1 MDKQV
6 ARTHL
11 LEKRRQINF
20 KKRNAKSQKI
30 MENVIKVLDGH
41 LHIGIYL
48 SLKDEVNTTDY
59 LNYFLSNFESVS
71 SSIVEDD
78 SLVFYKI
85 NTLREL
91 KPGYM
96 DILEPTTEERIDK
109 DQMDAIIVPM
119 VGFDKHFNRIGYGKS
134 FYDRYLSDYNGKI
147 IGIAFDDQEY
157 PHIPH
162 NEDDVPVDIVVTET
176 RILKK

>member
-6 ARTHL
+6 VRAHL
-11 LEKRRQINF
+11 LEKRRQMTF
-20 KKRNAKSQKI
+20 KKRNAKSLKVI
-30 MENVIKVLDGH
+30 ENLIPVLKDH
-41 LHIGIYL
+41 LHIGLYL
-48 SLKDEVNTTDY
+48 SLKDEVNTEEY
-59 LNYFLSNFESVS
+59 INYFLSHFESVS
-71 SSIVEDD
+71 SSVVVGDD
-78 SLVFYKI
+78 LEFYKI
-85 NTLREL
+85 NNVREL

-96 DILEPTTEERIDK
+96 DILEPTSQQLTPK

-134 FYDRYLSDYNGKI
+134 YYDRYLKDYNGVI

-162 NEDDVPVDIVVTET
+162 NKDDVAMDVIVTEF
-176 RILKK
+176 RVLKK